1 MKKKN
6 IIIICELIIILAL
19 VTVIILLQYNNKTN
33 NNGETTPVI
42 TETVEEDII
51 QKYNELTYQNQTELE
66 TLISYEKQDPE
77 GYSVS
82 TYIDAKFEIKNGKL
96 TANSA
101 DGSLFA
107 DKVYIDPE
115 DTNKKIVIKGIDEN
129 VKAIAAFNT
138 YKYNGPT
145 NNIAVLTENGNLY
158 RTDKIELIN
167 NELTLEYKKLNLN
180 KEIIGL
186 FVNEKYEEYN
196 SMKNALYVL
205 TSENELYIL
214 KGYSTDVSE
223 LGFKYE
229 ERIIQYQP
237 HQNYGFSNISI
248 FKSDD
253 TAEIKGINK
262 NIIKVQYNNKPLKI
276 KTLFLRSNSEHY
288 INLYVIDENDNIYI
302 TKKAISIEEINR
314 PDYDRTQISNE
325 CYELEQ
331 YVTKKVSTVTYIND
345 ETLTIE
351 YDDDS
356 KEVSQYPEYAIE
368 YFYTK

>member
-6 IIIICELIIILAL
+6 IIIACELIIILVL
-19 VTVIILLQYNNKTN
+19 VTIIILLQFNNKTN
-33 NNGETTPVI
+33 NNNEITPKI
-42 TETVEEDII
+42 TETVEEGII
-51 QKYNELTYQNQTELE
+51 QKYQQLSYKNQTELE
-66 TLISYEKQDPE
+66 TLVSYKKIDQN
-77 GYSVS
+77 GHNVS
-82 TYIDAKFEIKNGKL
+82 AYIDAKFEIKNGKL
-96 TANSA
+96 TANAA

-107 DKVYIDPE
+107 DKVYINSE

-129 VKAIAAFNT
+129 VKTIAAFNT
-138 YKYNGPT
+138 NKYGGPT
-145 NNIAVLTENGNLY
+145 SSIAVLTEDGNLY
-158 RTDKIELIN
+158 RKDKVELID
-167 NELTLEYKKLNLN
+167 NELTLEFKKLDLN
-180 KEIIGL
+180 KKIIGL

-196 SMKNALYVL
+196 SMKDALYVL

-229 ERIIQYQP
+229 ERIIQYEP
-237 HQNYGFSNISI
+237 HENYGFSNISI

-253 TAEIKGINK
+253 TVEIKGINE
-262 NIIKVQYNNKPLKI
+262 NIIKIQYNNEPLKI
-276 KTLFLRSNSEHY
+276 KTLFLKSNSEHY
-288 INLYVIDENDNIYI
+288 INLYVVDENDNIYV

-314 PDYDRTQISNE
+314 PGYDRTQISNE

-331 YVTKKVSTVTYIND
+331 YVSKKVSSVKYIND